1 MCGVAVARVQIK
13 FQLGVLYHPNVSS
26 EDGTPC
32 GDLFKGFG
40 PTKNVA
46 YLAQILV
53 DFLATPNV
61 GTPCRCR
68 LLVVGITKGGAC
80 AGVGRACKCQLYVVV
95 VVATEH
101 PMDEELVRLMTTDL
115 PRYEAE
121 ARRMALGGGRK

>member
-68 LLVVGITKGGAC
+68 LLVVGIAKGGAC
-80 AGVGRACKCQLYVVV
+80 AVSVGRASANCVLLLLLLRQSTPWMRSSC
-95 VVATEH
+95 
-101 PMDEELVRLMTTDL
+101 D
-115 PRYEAE
+115 
-121 ARRMALGGGRK
+121 